1 MTKEKRD
8 IQPLIDKGEK
18 MEETKMEE
26 RLTKLTAII
35 EDLFI
40 TSSQK
45 DECLGLIDDI
55 AEELL

>member
-1 MTKEKRD
+1 MVF
-8 IQPLIDKGEK
+8 IPIDKGK
-18 MEETKMEE
+18 NMEETKMEE